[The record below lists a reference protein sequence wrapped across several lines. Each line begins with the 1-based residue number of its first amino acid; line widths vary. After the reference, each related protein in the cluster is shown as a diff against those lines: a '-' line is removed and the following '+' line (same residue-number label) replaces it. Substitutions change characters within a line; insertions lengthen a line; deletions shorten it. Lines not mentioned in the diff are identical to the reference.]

1 MVFTECAPRGRG
13 AGKCGVRGNPFSAP
27 HCRGARSIL
36 FVFLS
41 RRCPAFAGLRLAIFV
56 VNAETVP
63 VDDGVDNPSDG
74 AAKILPRIGKKSGVT
89 E

>member
-1 MVFTECAPRGRG
+1 SPPTLFLRAPYPGRG
-13 AGKCGVRGNPFSAP
+13 ASTIWP
-27 HCRGARSIL
+27 
-36 FVFLS
+36 S

-63 VDDGVDNPSDG
+63 VNDELGDPADRAV
-74 AAKILPRIGKKSGVT
+74 KILPKIVRKAGVT

>member
-1 MVFTECAPRGRG
+1 
-13 AGKCGVRGNPFSAP
+13 
-27 HCRGARSIL
+27 
-36 FVFLS
+36 
-41 RRCPAFAGLRLAIFV
+41 